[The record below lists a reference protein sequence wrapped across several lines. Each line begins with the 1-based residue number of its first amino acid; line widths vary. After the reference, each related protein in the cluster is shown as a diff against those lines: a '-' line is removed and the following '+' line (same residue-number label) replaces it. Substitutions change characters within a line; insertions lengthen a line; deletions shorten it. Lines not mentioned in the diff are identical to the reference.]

1 MDQMKKKKR
10 TLVLKF
16 FLIKPEFPYLQKKR
30 LLTCISKGWP
40 TRVSKSVVRLS
51 THTWW
56 WTPEAQMKAAVD
68 WNKAKLDS
76 SVKFCQYRKMTKEKN
91 QKKRKKEQD
100 WKSDSD
106 GGHTTSP
113 WLSLYTHTGHQYENE
128 TWTRGGFLTK
138 TGLVDLNLVSILKG
152 GGYSGTSL
160 LVKLQKTTT
169 TTTTKITHNWAWT
182 TKRWWKPIFFF
193 FFFFLVWSRWPMIDL
208 LFAVVDLQVLF
219 SPVQTRLCGG
229 FLGTAACDKAGVTRR
244 PLVRPE
250 W

>member
-1 MDQMKKKKR
+1 
-10 TLVLKF
+10 
-16 FLIKPEFPYLQKKR
+16 
-30 LLTCISKGWP
+30 
-40 TRVSKSVVRLS
+40 
-51 THTWW
+51 
-56 WTPEAQMKAAVD
+56 MKAAVD

-91 QKKRKKEQD
+91 QKKKKKEQD

-160 LVKLQKTTT
+160 LVKLQK
-169 TTTTKITHNWAWT
+169 KQQQQQRKSPITGHEQQKDGENQ
-182 TKRWWKPIFFF
+182 FFF
-193 FFFFLVWSRWPMIDL
+193 FFFS
-208 LFAVVDLQVLF
+208 
-219 SPVQTRLCGG
+219 
-229 FLGTAACDKAGVTRR
+229 KKKKK
-244 PLVRPE
+244 
-250 W
+250 

>member
-91 QKKRKKEQD
+91 QKKKKKEQD

-193 FFFFLVWSRWPMIDL
+193 FFLVWSRWPMIDL